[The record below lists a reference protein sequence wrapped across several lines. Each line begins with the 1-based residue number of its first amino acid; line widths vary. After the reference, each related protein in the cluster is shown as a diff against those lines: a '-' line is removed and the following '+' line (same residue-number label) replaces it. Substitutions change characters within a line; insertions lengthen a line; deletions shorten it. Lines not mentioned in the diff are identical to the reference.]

1 MFFTLV
7 SERPFKH
14 WIRQAVALA
23 VCATLVCLSVMDQAR
38 AEAKDVRISKGYG
51 ILYLPLIVMEQQK
64 LLEKHAAALG
74 LGPVQV
80 SWVTLDG
87 GNVINDA
94 MLAGT
99 LDIAG
104 IGAPGF
110 ITLWSKARGI
120 AASEV
125 IGVSGLSATSLY
137 LNTNNPKIKSLKDF
151 GPTDKIALPGI
162 KTSLS
167 AVVLQ
172 MLVAHEFGRENFNK
186 LDPITVGLAHPDG
199 LIALTGGKTEITGHF
214 TSPPF
219 SYLELKDQKI
229 TRVVNSVDVIGNI
242 TLDVVFAAKRFVD
255 ANPQMIKAFL
265 AAQEEANQLIAARP
279 EQAADIFVQ
288 SSKVKVSTEEVLS
301 ILKDKDTRFSTTPD
315 KVMDFVD
322 FMALAG
328 SIKTKPKDW
337 KELFIPQLHG
347 RSGS

>member
-1 MFFTLV
+1 MHGSLRKGFFMVFGLV
-7 SERPFKH
+7 L
-14 WIRQAVALA
+14 AL
-23 VCATLVCLSVMDQAR
+23 TMTTGEGR
-38 AEAKDVRISKGYG
+38 AEVNQVRISKGYG

-64 LLEKHAAALG
+64 LLEKHALETG

-80 SWVTLDG
+80 QWLTLDG
-87 GNVINDA
+87 GNIINDA

-110 ITLWSKARGI
+110 ITLWSKAKGI

-125 IGVSGLSATSLY
+125 IGISGLSATSLY
-137 LNTNNPKIKSLKDF
+137 LNTNNPKITALKDF
-151 GPTDKIALPGI
+151 GPNDKIALPGI

-172 MLVAHEFGRENFNK
+172 MLVAHEFGRENYNK
-186 LDPITVGLAHPDG
+186 LDPITVGLSHPDG
-199 LIALTGGKTEITGHF
+199 LIALTGGKTEITAHF

-219 SYLELKDQKI
+219 SYLELKDPKI

-242 TLDVVFAAKRFVD
+242 TLDVVFAPKRFVD
-255 ANPQMIKAFL
+255 ANPKIMAAFL
-265 AAQEEANQLIAARP
+265 AAQEEANRLIAEKP
-279 EQAADIFVQ
+279 EQAAEIFAN
-288 SSKVKVSTEEVLS
+288 SSKVKVSSDEVLS

-315 KVMDFVD
+315 KVMNFAD

-328 SIKTKPKDW
+328 TIKTKPKDW
-337 KELFIPQLHG
+337 KDLFIPQLHS

>member
-1 MFFTLV
+1 MSATSRAKQLV
-7 SERPFKH
+7 
-14 WIRQAVALA
+14 RQASHWLGMI
-23 VCATLVCLSVMDQAR
+23 LVVLMVQGVMGLKAAR
-38 AEAKDVRISKGYG
+38 AEASLVRISKGYG

-64 LLEKHAAALG
+64 LLEKHAAAAG

-80 SWVTLDG
+80 QWLTLDG

-125 IGVSGLSATSLY
+125 IGLSGLSATSLY
-137 LNTNNPKIKSLKDF
+137 LNTNNPKIKTIKDF
-151 GPTDKIALPGI
+151 GPNDKIALPGI

-172 MLVAHEFGRENFNK
+172 MIAAHEFGRENYNK
-186 LDPITVGLAHPDG
+186 LDPLTVGLSHPDA
-199 LIALTGGKTEITGHF
+199 LVALTAGKTEITAHF

-219 SYLELKDQKI
+219 SYLELKDPKI

-242 TLDVVFAAKRFVD
+242 TLDVVFAPKRFTE
-255 ANPQMIKAFL
+255 ANPKLIAAFL
-265 AAQEEANQLIAARP
+265 EAQEEANRLIVEKPDLAA
-279 EQAADIFVQ
+279 EIFVN
-288 SSKVKVSTEEVLS
+288 SSKVKVATDEVLS

-315 KVMDFVD
+315 QVMNFAD
-322 FMALAG
+322 FMGLAG
-328 SIKTKPKDW
+328 TIKTKPKYW
-337 KELFIPQLHG
+337 KELFIPLLHS

>member
-1 MFFTLV
+1 MFL
-7 SERPFKH
+7 SILSDRPFKNR
-14 WIRQAVALA
+14 IRQAVALA
-23 VCATLVCLSVMDQAR
+23 ACAMLVCLSLMDQAK
-38 AEAKDVRISKGYG
+38 AEAKEVRISKGYG

-64 LLEKHAAALG
+64 LLEKHATASG

-80 SWVTLDG
+80 NWLTLDG

-110 ITLWSKARGI
+110 ITLWAKARGI

-137 LNTNNPKIKSLKDF
+137 LNTNNPNIKSLKDF

-172 MLVAHEFGRENFNK
+172 MLVAHEFGRENYNK
-186 LDPITVGLAHPDG
+186 LDPLTVGLSHPDG

-219 SYLELKDQKI
+219 SYLELKDPKI

-242 TLDVVFAAKRFVD
+242 TLDVVFAPKRFVD
-255 ANPQMIKAFL
+255 ANPQMITAFL
-265 AAQEEANQLIAARP
+265 AAQDEAHRLIAENP
-279 EQAADIFVQ
+279 ERAAEIFVQ

-301 ILKDKDTRFSTTPD
+301 ILKDKDTRFSATPD
-315 KVMDFVD
+315 KVMNFAD

-337 KELFIPQLHG
+337 KELFIPQLHT